1 MKKIILFNKS
11 IVLPD
16 NNKEPMR
23 AYGIVIDSTFYSK
36 LYNIKQYIFY
46 LLFVSELFHMWKSG
60 AIKKLQGDWE
70 PFGCPQIIGEPFYF
84 TVLKDKEIGGEIT
97 DEDMFEGQFLTNAEL
112 ADLIAVSAKKWHRV

>member
-16 NNKEPMR
+16 NDKEPMV
-23 AYGIVIDSTFYSK
+23 AYGMIVGNTYYAK

-46 LLFVSELFHMWKSG
+46 LLFVSELFYMWESG

-70 PFGCPQIIGEPFYF
+70 PLGCPKIIGEPFYF
-84 TVLKDKEIGGEIT
+84 AVLKDKEIGWKIT
-97 DEDMFEGQFLTNAEL
+97 DKDTYGGRFLTNAEL
-112 ADLIAVSAKKWHRV
+112 ADLIAASAKKWHRV